1 MIKIKGF
8 YVFKLHCLKTFK
20 SNFKIRWRIISS
32 LNELTKR
39 VLNNGRKFFQKCF
52 YTTQSIFLITS

>member
-1 MIKIKGF
+1 MIKIKSF
-8 YVFKLHCLKTFK
+8 YAFKLHCLKFFK
-20 SNFKIRWRIISS
+20 SDFKIRWRIISN

-52 YTTQSIFLITS
+52 HTTQTIFLITS

>member
-1 MIKIKGF
+1 MKGF

-20 SNFKIRWRIISS
+20 SDFKVRWRIISI

-39 VLNNGRKFFQKCF
+39 VLNNG
-52 YTTQSIFLITS
+52 